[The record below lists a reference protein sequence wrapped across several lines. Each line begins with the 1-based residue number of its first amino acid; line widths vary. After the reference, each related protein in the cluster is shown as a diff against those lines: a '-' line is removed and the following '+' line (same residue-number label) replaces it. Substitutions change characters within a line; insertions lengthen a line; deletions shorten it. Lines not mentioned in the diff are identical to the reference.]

1 MILPPKNIM
10 CLLSPHLLSACLLA
24 GLLTVDSRAA
34 ETNTPAVKAVKTP
47 SGPPSTDFSAFKI
60 IADRNIFNP
69 NRSSRAGRSRDES
82 SRRPRVRVE
91 TFSLVGTLN
100 SEEGLYCF
108 FDGSGSQ
115 YRKVLQVGE
124 SIAGYKVL
132 AIEQDGVK
140 VEAAGKELR
149 LEMGNLMRREDDGEW
164 QWRARPEITAGQSSS
179 SEAGGDASSAK
190 EPGTSDSSASDP
202 PASSGEENEVLKK
215 LLRQREQEISK

>member
-1 MILPPKNIM
+1 MIFLPKSIM
-10 CLLSPHLLSACLLA
+10 SLLSPRLLSAGLLA
-24 GLLTVDSRAA
+24 GLLIVDSRAA
-34 ETNTPAVKAVKTP
+34 ETNTPDLKAPKAP
-47 SGPPSTDFSAFKI
+47 SGPPSTDFSTFKI

-69 NRSSRAGRSRDES
+69 NRSSRAGRREE
-82 SRRPRVRVE
+82 RRPTRQIRVE
-91 TFSLVGTLN
+91 TFSLVGTLD

-115 YRKVLQVGE
+115 YRKVLQIGE
-124 SIAGYKVL
+124 SIAGYRVL

-149 LEMGNLMRREDDGEW
+149 LEMGNMMRREDDGEW
-164 QWRARPEITAGQSSS
+164 QLRARPEITTGRSSS
-179 SEAGGDASSAK
+179 SETGGDAGSAK